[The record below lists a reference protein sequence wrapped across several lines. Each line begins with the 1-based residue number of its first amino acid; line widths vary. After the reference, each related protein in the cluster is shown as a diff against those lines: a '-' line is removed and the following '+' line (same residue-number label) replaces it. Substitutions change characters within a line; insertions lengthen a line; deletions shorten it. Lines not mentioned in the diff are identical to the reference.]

1 MPRLAH
7 ISCERRQR
15 IPSETHSLG
24 YSRKKKCVTR
34 ITTAV
39 STAPVMYTSVY
50 LFTLQNAHS
59 DASRAVTGAGAGAW
73 LHASV
78 MKGLMA
84 APCAG

>member
-1 MPRLAH
+1 
-7 ISCERRQR
+7 
-15 IPSETHSLG
+15 
-24 YSRKKKCVTR
+24 
-34 ITTAV
+34 
-39 STAPVMYTSVY
+39 MYTSVY